1 MPRRLIK
8 RYLPDSREVRSH
20 PWISR
25 FGHRLHDP
33 NLWHLNRRSF
43 SGGVAVGLFCALLPF
58 PGQMLV
64 AAALA
69 IALRVNLPTALVLV
83 WMTNPLTIPP
93 VFFGAYLFGCLLL
106 GEVPVTQSLSEWQT
120 ILTRL
125 DAVWVPLLV
134 GSLVLG
140 GLLALLGFVGVR
152 LLWRWYVVRKRERRH
167 RQASVARTE
176 TETASTASPD
186 AVLPLPQTPARGKE
200 ATGIQPQ
207 RAARTASHR

>member
-8 RYLPDSREVRSH
+8 RYLPDSHEVRSH

-69 IALRVNLPTALVLV
+69 IALRVNLPTAVVLV

-106 GEVPVTQSLSEWQT
+106 GRVPVTQNLSEWQT
-120 ILTRL
+120 ILTQL
-125 DAVWVPLLV
+125 DAVWVPLFV

-140 GLLALLGFVGVR
+140 GVLALAGFVGVR
-152 LLWRWYVVRKRERRH
+152 LLWRWYVIRKRERRH
-167 RQASVARTE
+167 HRQGSLSQAGA
-176 TETASTASPD
+176 ETAAPD
-186 AVLPLPQTPARGKE
+186 RVLSLNQTPPARVKE
-200 ATGIQPQ
+200 TPGSPPEP
-207 RAARTASHR
+207 AARTASHR

>member
-8 RYLPDSREVRSH
+8 RYLPDSHEVRSH

-69 IALRVNLPTALVLV
+69 IALRVNLPTAVVLV

-106 GEVPVTQSLSEWQT
+106 GRVPVTQNLSEWQT
-120 ILTRL
+120 ILTQL
-125 DAVWVPLLV
+125 DAVWMPLFV

-140 GLLALLGFVGVR
+140 GVLALAGFVGVR
-152 LLWRWYVVRKRERRH
+152 LLWRWYVIRKRERRH
-167 RQASVARTE
+167 HRQGSLSQAGA
-176 TETASTASPD
+176 ETAAPD
-186 AVLPLPQTPARGKE
+186 RGLSLNQTPPARVKE
-200 ATGIQPQ
+200 TPGSPPEP
-207 RAARTASHR
+207 AARTASHR

>member
-8 RYLPDSREVRSH
+8 RYLPDSHEVRSH

-64 AAALA
+64 APALA

-106 GEVPVTQSLSEWQT
+106 GRVPVTQNLSEWQT
-120 ILTRL
+120 ILTQL
-125 DAVWVPLLV
+125 DAVWVPLFV

-140 GLLALLGFVGVR
+140 GALALAGFVGVR
-152 LLWRWYVVRKRERRH
+152 LLWRWYVIRKRERRH
-167 RQASVARTE
+167 HRQASLPQAGA
-176 TETASTASPD
+176 ETAAPD
-186 AVLPLPQTPARGKE
+186 RVLPLHQTPPARVKE
-200 ATGIQPQ
+200 TPGSPPEP
-207 RAARTASHR
+207 AARTASHR